1 MLLIRIIISFTQK
14 PTELCLFFPAERIAQ
29 RLFILYDKVTGCDS
43 NHYAPPP
50 PQKKRRQSHYC
61 WCNYL
66 DVKQLFREFWIQISA
81 TMFIL

>member
-1 MLLIRIIISFTQK
+1 M
-14 PTELCLFFPAERIAQ
+14 
-29 RLFILYDKVTGCDS
+29 LYDKVMGCDS
-43 NHYAPPP
+43 SSTPSARLPPYK
-50 PQKKRRQSHYC
+50 QGGKRRQPHYC